1 MNDQTMKPGV
11 YLCSGCDIGDAIS
24 VDALENIASND
35 YKIPICRQHD
45 FLCSDEGRA
54 LIEADLADGSVNQP
68 VIAACS
74 PRVMTDRFTFDG
86 AMAIRANLREQVAWS
101 KPAGDEDTQML
112 ADDYLR
118 MAIAQAAQTTA
129 LEAGPEGEYSRT
141 ILVLGGGST
150 GLTAAL
156 EAARTGYEVLLVERK
171 NQVGGWTAKW
181 SKTMPHL
188 PPYRDPQTNPM
199 PGLIAEVEAQ
209 SAITVLT
216 GTVVTKTEGGPG
228 KFTVSLSVNG
238 EARNEQIGAI
248 VVATGWRPYDPNN
261 LGHLG
266 YGLSTDVVT
275 GVELEE
281 MLGDGP
287 LQRKSDNK
295 AAKTVMFVQCAGSR
309 DPDHLPYCSSVCCGV
324 SIKQALQI
332 TQADPT
338 ANVYILFDELR
349 TPGTAEE
356 FYRQAQ
362 EAGVIFIKGKVKSVA
377 ADLGLV
383 YNDVLLGEE
392 VNLQGLDMVVL
403 ATGMVPNSTNPEIE
417 AVEEGAEQLDND
429 INPNAPIP
437 LAIRIVDSD
446 GDDGTEAT
454 DNTSSDSVASNNV
467 ASNGAQAD
475 SQVAPEPALPGGP
488 LLNLQYVQGPHIP
501 VLADGFSDSHYICF
515 PYETRRTGIYTCGP
529 VRRPMAIS
537 EAAEDAAG
545 ATLKAI
551 QSIENAA
558 RGAAML
564 PRVGDLSYPKFGLDI
579 CTKCRRCTIECPF
592 GAIEE
597 DENQFPILV
606 ESRCR
611 RCGTCMGACPVRT
624 ISFNNYKPH
633 MISEMIDAIEV
644 PDEFDEKPRILI
656 FACENDAYPALD
668 MAGLNRY
675 QYSAFVRIIPVRCL
689 GSVTLLWV
697 STALEKGFDGIMLMG
712 CKSGDDYQCHFVKGS
727 ALAEERLSK
736 VGETLKSLML
746 EEERVTMAE
755 VSIADS
761 GSVPK
766 VINSFVETI
775 EEIGFNPFKG
785 F

>member
-1 MNDQTMKPGV
+1 MNDQAVKPGV
-11 YLCSGCDIGDAIS
+11 YLCKGCGIGDAVS
-24 VDALENIASND
+24 VDALEQIAAND
-35 YKIPICRQHD
+35 YKIPVCRQHD
-45 FLCSDEGRA
+45 FLCGDEGRA
-54 LIEADLADGSVNQP
+54 MIDADLADGSVNQP
-68 VIAACS
+68 IIAACS
-74 PRVMTDRFTFDG
+74 PRVMTDRFTFNG
-86 AMAIRANLREQVAWS
+86 AMAIRTNLREQVAWS
-101 KPAGDEDTQML
+101 QPAGEEDTQML

-118 MAIAQAAQTTA
+118 MAIVQAAQTSATVA
-129 LEAGPEGEYSRT
+129 ASEGEYSRT
-141 ILVLGGGST
+141 ILVLGGGTT

-156 EAARTGYEVLLVERK
+156 EAARTGYEVLLVEREDHL
-171 NQVGGWTAKW
+171 GGWAGKW
-181 SKTMPHL
+181 SKTMPYL
-188 PPYRDPQTNPM
+188 PPYRDPQPN
-199 PGLIAEVEAQ
+199 GLNELIAQVEAE
-209 SAITVLT
+209 SAITILT
-216 GTVVTKTEGGPG
+216 DSVVTKTEGGPG
-228 KFTVSLSVNG
+228 KFSVSVNHSG
-238 EARNEQIGAI
+238 ELRTEHIGAI
-248 VVATGWRPYDPNN
+248 VVATGWRPYDANK
-261 LGHLG
+261 LEHLG

-275 GVELEE
+275 GIELEE
-281 MLGDGP
+281 MLDDSP

-295 AAKTVMFVQCAGSR
+295 PAKTVLFVQCAGSR

-332 TQADPT
+332 TETDPG
-338 ANVYILFDELR
+338 ASIYILFDELR

-362 EAGVIFIKGKVKSVA
+362 EAGVIFIKGKVKSVS

-383 YNDVLLGEE
+383 YDDILLGEE
-392 VNLQGLDMVVL
+392 VTLQGLDMVVL
-403 ATGMVPNSTNPEIE
+403 ATGMVPNSTNPELE
-417 AVEEGAEQLDND
+417 PVEEGAEQLAND
-429 INPNAPIP
+429 INPLAP
-437 LAIRIVDSD
+437 LALAVRIVDSD
-446 GDDGTEAT
+446 SDDAGPAPVDIPATNGTEAE
-454 DNTSSDSVASNNV
+454 VIIEV
-467 ASNGAQAD
+467 
-475 SQVAPEPALPGGP
+475 EPAQPGGP

-529 VRRPMAIS
+529 VRRPMDMS

-558 RGAAML
+558 RGAAMH
-564 PRVGDLSYPKFGLDI
+564 PRVGDLSFPKISLNS

-597 DENQFPILV
+597 DENQFPILI

-611 RCGTCMGACPVRT
+611 RCGTCMGACPVRV
-624 ISFNNYKPH
+624 ISFDNYSSN
-633 MISEMIDAIEV
+633 MVIGMIDAIEV

-689 GSVTLLWV
+689 GSVNLLWV

-712 CKSGDDYQCHFVKGS
+712 CKSGDDYQSHFVKGS

-775 EEIGFNPFKG
+775 EGIGFNPFKG

>member
-1 MNDQTMKPGV
+1 MNDQAMKPGV
-11 YLCSGCDIGDAIS
+11 YLCKGCGIGDAIS
-24 VDALENIASND
+24 VDALEQIAAND
-35 YKIPICRQHD
+35 YKVPVCRQHD
-45 FLCSDEGRA
+45 FLCGDEGRA
-54 LIEADLADGSVNQP
+54 LIDADLADGSVNQP
-68 VIAACS
+68 IIAACS
-74 PRVMTDRFTFDG
+74 PRVMTDRFTFDR
-86 AMAIRANLREQVAWS
+86 ATAIRANLREQVAWS
-101 KPAGDEDTQML
+101 QPAAGEDGAEDTQML

-118 MAIAQAAQTTA
+118 MAIAQAAQTSTTV
-129 LEAGPEGEYSRT
+129 AGPEGEYSRT
-141 ILVLGGGST
+141 ILVLGGGTT
-150 GLTAAL
+150 GLAAAL
-156 EAARTGYEVLLVERK
+156 QGARTGYEVLLVEREER
-171 NQVGGWTAKW
+171 VGGWANKW
-181 SKTMPHL
+181 SKTMPYL
-188 PPYRDPQTNPM
+188 PPYRDPQPNAVKE
-199 PGLIAEVEAQ
+199 LIAQVEAE
-209 SAITVLT
+209 SAITIFTNTL
-216 GTVVTKTEGGPG
+216 VTKTEGGPG
-228 KFTVSLSVNG
+228 KFTVSMNHGG
-238 EARNEQIGAI
+238 ELRTEHIGAI
-248 VVATGWRPYDPNN
+248 VVATGWRPYDANK

-275 GVELEE
+275 GIELEE
-281 MLGDGP
+281 MLGDSP

-295 AAKTVMFVQCAGSR
+295 PAKTVMFVQCAGSR

-332 TQADPT
+332 TQTDPG

-362 EAGVIFIKGKVKSVA
+362 EAGVIFIKGKVKSVS

-383 YNDVLLGEE
+383 YHDVLLGEE
-392 VNLQGLDMVVL
+392 VTLQGLDMVVL
-403 ATGMVPNSTNPEIE
+403 ATGMVPNSTNPELE
-417 AVEEGAEQLDND
+417 AAEKGAEQLAND
-429 INPNAPIP
+429 INPLAPLP

-446 GDDGTEAT
+446 SDDAGPAPVEKTAANEEGAEAK
-454 DNTSSDSVASNNV
+454 
-467 ASNGAQAD
+467 NG
-475 SQVAPEPALPGGP
+475 VEPALPGGP

-529 VRRPMAIS
+529 VRRPMDMS

-551 QSIENAA
+551 QSIDNAA
-558 RGAAML
+558 RGAAMH
-564 PRVGDLSYPKFGLDI
+564 PRVGDLSFPKISLNS

-597 DENQFPILV
+597 DENQFPILI

-611 RCGTCMGACPVRT
+611 RCGTCMGACPVRV
-624 ISFNNYKPH
+624 ISFDNYSPN
-633 MISEMIDAIEV
+633 MVIGMIDAIEV

-689 GSVTLLWV
+689 GSVNLLWV

-775 EEIGFNPFKG
+775 EGIGFNPFKG

>member
-11 YLCSGCDIGDAIS
+11 YLCNGCGIGDAVS
-24 VDALENIASND
+24 VDALEQIASSE
-35 YKIPICRQHD
+35 YKVPVCRQHD

-54 LIEADLADGSVNQP
+54 LIDADLAEGSVNQP

-74 PRVMTDRFTFDG
+74 PRVMTTRFAFDG
-86 AMAIRANLREQVAWS
+86 APAIRANLREQVAWTQ
-101 KPAGDEDTQML
+101 PAGEEDTQML
-112 ADDYLR
+112 ADDNLR
-118 MAIAQAAQTTA
+118 MAIVQAAHTSPTVA
-129 LEAGPEGEYSRT
+129 APEGEYSRT

-156 EAARTGYEVLLVERK
+156 EAARTGYEVLLVEQEDRL
-171 NQVGGWTAKW
+171 GGWASKW
-181 SKTMPHL
+181 SKTMPYL
-188 PPYRDPQTNPM
+188 PPYRDLQPN
-199 PGLIAEVEAQ
+199 GIGDLVNAVEAE
-209 SAITVLT
+209 SAITVLSDT
-216 GTVVTKTEGGPG
+216 LVTKTEGGPG
-228 KFTVSLSVNG
+228 KFTVNLNHG
-238 EARNEQIGAI
+238 GQPRTEHIGAI
-248 VVATGWRPYDPNN
+248 VVATGWRPYDANK

-275 GVELEE
+275 GIELEE

-287 LQRKSDNK
+287 LQRKSDDK
-295 AAKTVMFVQCAGSR
+295 PAKTVIFAQCAGSR
-309 DPDHLPYCSSVCCGV
+309 DPGHLPYCSSVCCGV
-324 SIKQALQI
+324 SIKHALQI
-332 TQADPT
+332 VETDPG
-338 ANVYILFDELR
+338 ASVYILFDELR

-362 EAGVIFIKGKVKSVA
+362 EAGVIFIKGKVKSVSA
-377 ADLGLV
+377 ELGLV
-383 YNDVLLGEE
+383 YDDALLGKE
-392 VNLQGLDMVVL
+392 VSLQGLDMVVL
-403 ATGMVPNSTNPEIE
+403 ATGMVPNSTNPGIE
-417 AVEEGAEQLDND
+417 PAEEGAEQLAND
-429 INPNAPIP
+429 INPNSPLP

-446 GDDGTEAT
+446 GNDAGTPSV
-454 DNTSSDSVASNNV
+454 DNA
-467 ASNGAQAD
+467 AANGVGA
-475 SQVAPEPALPGGP
+475 VVEPALPGGP

-501 VLADGFSDSHYICF
+501 ILADGFADSHYICF

-529 VRRPMAIS
+529 VRRPMDMA

-558 RGAAML
+558 RGAAMH
-564 PRVGDLSYPKFGLDI
+564 PRVGDLSFPKISLNS

-597 DENQFPILV
+597 DENDFPILI

-611 RCGTCMGACPVRT
+611 RCGTCMGACPVRV
-624 ISFNNYKPH
+624 ISFDNYSPN
-633 MISEMIDAIEV
+633 MVLGMIDAIEV

-675 QYSAFVRIIPVRCL
+675 QYSAFVRVIPVRCL

-712 CKSGDDYQCHFVKGS
+712 CKSGDDYQCHYIKGS
-727 ALAEERLSK
+727 ALAQERLSN
-736 VGETLKSLML
+736 VAETLKSLML
-746 EEERVTMAE
+746 EEERVTME
-755 VSIADS
+755 EISIADS
-761 GSVPK
+761 GSIPK

-775 EEIGFNPFKG
+775 EGIGFNPFKG

>member
-1 MNDQTMKPGV
+1 MNDQAMKPGV
-11 YLCSGCDIGDAIS
+11 YLCKGCGIGDAIS
-24 VDALENIASND
+24 VDALEQIAATD
-35 YKIPICRQHD
+35 YKVPVCRQHD
-45 FLCSDEGRA
+45 MLCGDEGRA
-54 LIEADLADGSVNQP
+54 LIDADLADGSVNQAI
-68 VIAACS
+68 IAACS

-86 AMAIRANLREQVAWS
+86 AAAIRANLREQVAWS
-101 KPAGDEDTQML
+101 KPAGEEDTQML

-118 MAIAQAAQTTA
+118 MAIAQAAQTSATVA
-129 LEAGPEGEYSRT
+129 APEGEYSRT
-141 ILVLGGGST
+141 ILVLGGGTT

-156 EAARTGYEVLLVERK
+156 EAARTGYEVLLVEREDR
-171 NQVGGWTAKW
+171 VGGWARKW

-188 PPYRDPQTNPM
+188 PPYRDPQPN
-199 PGLIAEVEAQ
+199 GLDELVAQVEAE
-209 SAITVLT
+209 SAVTILT
-216 GTVVTKTEGGPG
+216 NTLVTKTEGGPG
-228 KFTVSLSVNG
+228 KFTVSMNHGG
-238 EARNEQIGAI
+238 ELRTEHIGAI
-248 VVATGWRPYDPNN
+248 VVATGWRPYDANK
-261 LGHLG
+261 LEHLG

-275 GVELEE
+275 GIEFEE
-281 MLGDGP
+281 MLGDSP

-295 AAKTVMFVQCAGSR
+295 PAKTVMFVQCAGSR

-332 TQADPT
+332 TQKDPR

-362 EAGVIFIKGKVKSVA
+362 EAGIIFIKGKVKSVS
-377 ADLGLV
+377 ADLALV
-383 YNDVLLGEE
+383 YDDALLGEE
-392 VNLQGLDMVVL
+392 VTLQGLDMVVL
-403 ATGMVPNSTNPEIE
+403 ATGMVPNSTNPELE
-417 AVEEGAEQLDND
+417 PAEEGAEQLAND
-429 INPNAPIP
+429 INPLAPLP

-446 GDDGTEAT
+446 SNDAEPTPVEKTATNGEGAEAKT
-454 DNTSSDSVASNNV
+454 VI
-467 ASNGAQAD
+467 
-475 SQVAPEPALPGGP
+475 EPALPGGP
-488 LLNLQYVQGPHIP
+488 ILNLQYVQGPHIP

-529 VRRPMAIS
+529 VRRPMDMW

-558 RGAAML
+558 RGAAMH
-564 PRVGDLSYPKFGLDI
+564 PRVGDLSFPKIGLDI

-597 DENQFPILV
+597 DENDYPILI

-624 ISFNNYKPH
+624 ISFDNYSPF
-633 MISEMIDAIEV
+633 MVSEMISAIEV

-656 FACENDAYPALD
+656 LACENDAYPALD

-675 QYSAFVRIIPVRCL
+675 QYSAFVRVIPVRCL
-689 GSVTLLWV
+689 GSINLLWI

-712 CKSGDDYQCHFVKGS
+712 CKSGDDYQCHYIKGS

-746 EEERVTMAE
+746 EEERVTME
-755 VSIADS
+755 EISIADS
-761 GSVPK
+761 GSIPK

>member
-1 MNDQTMKPGV
+1 M
-11 YLCSGCDIGDAIS
+11 CRGCGIGDAVS
-24 VDALENIASND
+24 VDALEKIAVSE
-35 YKIPICRQHD
+35 YKMPVCRQHD
-45 FLCSDEGRA
+45 FLCGDEGRA
-54 LIEADLADGSVNQP
+54 LIEADLAEGSVNQP
-68 VIAACS
+68 IIAACS

-86 AMAIRANLREQVAWS
+86 AAAIRANLREQVAWS
-101 KPAGDEDTQML
+101 QPAGEEDTQML

-118 MAIAQAAQTTA
+118 IAITQAAQTSPTVA
-129 LEAGPEGEYSRT
+129 APEGEYSRT
-141 ILVLGGGST
+141 VLVLGGGST
-150 GLTAAL
+150 GLSAAL
-156 EAARTGYEVLLVERK
+156 EAAKTGYEVSLVEREDHL
-171 NQVGGWTAKW
+171 GGWAGKW

-188 PPYRDPQTNPM
+188 PPYRDPQPNVVNE
-199 PGLIAEVEAQ
+199 LIAEVEANP
-209 SAITVLT
+209 AITVLT
-216 GTVVTKTEGGPG
+216 DTLVTKTEGGPG
-228 KFTVSLSVNG
+228 KFSVTLSQSG
-238 EARNEQIGAI
+238 ESRTEHIGAI
-248 VVATGWRPYDPNN
+248 VVATGWRPYDPNK

-266 YGLSTDVVT
+266 YGQNTDVVT
-275 GVELEE
+275 GIELEE

-287 LQRKSDNK
+287 VQRKSDDK
-295 AAKTVMFVQCAGSR
+295 AANTIMFVQCAGSR

-332 TQADPT
+332 TATNPD

-362 EAGVIFIKGKVKSVA
+362 EAGVIFIKGKVKSVS
-377 ADLGLV
+377 ADLGLT
-383 YNDVLLGEE
+383 YDDILLGEE
-392 VNLQGLDMVVL
+392 VTLQGLDMVVL

-417 AVEEGAEQLDND
+417 PAVEGADQLAND
-429 INPNAPIP
+429 INPNAPLQ
-437 LAIRIVDSD
+437 LAIRIVDSNGED
-446 GDDGTEAT
+446 AGPAPVEKAATNGTGAEAK
-454 DNTSSDSVASNNV
+454 
-467 ASNGAQAD
+467 NGG
-475 SQVAPEPALPGGP
+475 EPALPGGP

-529 VRRPMAIS
+529 VRRPMDMS

-545 ATLKAI
+545 AVLKAI
-551 QSIENAA
+551 QAIENAA
-558 RGAAML
+558 RGAAMH
-564 PRVGDLSYPKFGLDI
+564 PRVGDLSFPKISLNS

-597 DENQFPILV
+597 DENQFPILI

-611 RCGTCMGACPVRT
+611 RCGTCMGACPVRV
-624 ISFNNYKPH
+624 ISFDNYSPN
-633 MISEMIDAIEV
+633 MVLAMIDAIEV

-675 QYSAFVRIIPVRCL
+675 QYSAFVRVIPVRCL
-689 GSVTLLWV
+689 GSVNLLWV

-712 CKSGDDYQCHFVKGS
+712 CKSGDDYQCHYVKGS

>member
-11 YLCSGCDIGDAIS
+11 YLCSGCGIGDAIS
-24 VDALENIASND
+24 VDALENIATAD
-35 YKIPICRQHD
+35 YKIPVCRKHD
-45 FLCSDEGRA
+45 FLCGDEGRA

-68 VIAACS
+68 IVAACS

-86 AMAIRANLREQVAWS
+86 ASVIRANLREQVAWS
-101 KPAGDEDTQML
+101 KPAATKDNGEDTQML

-118 MAIAQAAQTTA
+118 MAIAQASQTTA
-129 LEAGPEGEYSRT
+129 LAAGPEGEYSRT

-150 GLTAAL
+150 GLNAAL
-156 EAARTGYEVLLVERK
+156 EAARTGYEVLLVERED
-171 NQVGGWTAKW
+171 QLGGWAAKW

-188 PPYRDPQTNPM
+188 PPYRDPQPNRLPE
-199 PGLIAEVEAQ
+199 LIAKVEAE

-216 GTVVTKTEGGPG
+216 GAVVTKTEGGPG
-228 KFTVSLSVNG
+228 KFSVSLDQNG
-238 EARNEQIGAI
+238 QERSEQIGAI
-248 VVATGWRPYDPNN
+248 VVATGWRPYEPNN

-275 GVELEE
+275 GVELEA
-281 MLGDGP
+281 MLGDSP

-295 AAKTVMFVQCAGSR
+295 VAKTVMFVQCAGSR

-332 TQADPT
+332 TATDPG

-362 EAGVIFIKGKVKSVA
+362 EAGVIFIKGKIKSVS
-377 ADLGLV
+377 ADLGVV

-392 VNLQGLDMVVL
+392 VSLQGLDMVVL

-417 AVEEGAEQLDND
+417 AAEEGAEQLAND

-437 LAIRIVDSD
+437 LAIRIVDSAGED
-446 GDDGTEAT
+446 AAPTAAESETAGRT
-454 DNTSSDSVASNNV
+454 DMTPPAVA
-467 ASNGAQAD
+467 
-475 SQVAPEPALPGGP
+475 EPALPGGP

-529 VRRPMAIS
+529 VRRPMDIS

-551 QSIENAA
+551 QSVENAA
-558 RGAAML
+558 RAAAML

-597 DENQFPILV
+597 DEKQFPILI

-624 ISFNNYKPH
+624 ISFNNYNPF

-668 MAGLNRY
+668 MAGMNRY
-675 QYSAFVRIIPVRCL
+675 EYSAFVRIIPVRCL

-775 EEIGFNPFKG
+775 EGIGFNPFKG